1 MFSHIPYFWVDNHL
15 NTTAILIEFLSFIRY
30 EQQLEELRTTQTD
43 IVSELQKKQKSSDE
57 AKTDVTVLE
66 TEVNDAEMEKH
77 NVSMIEGIMMM
88 DGYVSQRKEVVME
101 SMLIIYTG
109 FCPFGSE

>member
-1 MFSHIPYFWVDNHL
+1 M
-15 NTTAILIEFLSFIRY
+15 
-30 EQQLEELRTTQTD
+30 EELRTTQTD

-77 NVSMIEGIMMM
+77 NVSMRMIEGIMMM